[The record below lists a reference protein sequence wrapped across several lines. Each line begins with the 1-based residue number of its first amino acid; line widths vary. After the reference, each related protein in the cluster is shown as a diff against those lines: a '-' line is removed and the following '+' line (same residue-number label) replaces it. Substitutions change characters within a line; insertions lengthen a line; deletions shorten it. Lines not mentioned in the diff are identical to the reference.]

1 VLAGVKPGMP
11 SFDEETFGPVVNL
24 ATFRTDEEAVA
35 LANQS
40 QGGLAA
46 AVISRSVG
54 RAMAIGNQLN
64 AGMVHINDQTVN
76 DECVNPFGGPGIAG
90 NGSSVGGPADWE
102 EYTQWQ
108 WVTVKQAAHPYPF

>member
-1 VLAGVKPGMP
+1 MP
-11 SFDEETFGPVVNL
+11 SFDHETFGPVVNL

-76 DECVNPFGGPGIAG
+76 DDAINPFGGPGIAG
-90 NGSSVGGPADWE
+90 NGNSHGGPGDWE
-102 EYTQWQ
+102 CFTTWQ
-108 WVTVKQAAHPYPF
+108 WFTVKDTAPQFPF